1 MKNTIF
7 FILMLSTEL
16 CSAQNTSV
24 QQEQQQ
30 KTQNTVIGV
39 MAAVITV
46 SAIIAVIFSSK
57 AHKQAVADE
66 AKFHA
71 CIGKTKS
78 EIYTLY
84 GPPNSIVDDAQGQG
98 GTILEYHKISGSG
111 NRKLFYLNI
120 DNIVTAVKDDSR

>member
-1 MKNTIF
+1 
-7 FILMLSTEL
+7 MLSTEL

-98 GTILEYHKISGSG
+98 GTILEYLNRGR
-111 NRKLFYLNI
+111 NRKMFCINK
-120 DNIVTAVKDDSR
+120 DNVVTAVIEDNH